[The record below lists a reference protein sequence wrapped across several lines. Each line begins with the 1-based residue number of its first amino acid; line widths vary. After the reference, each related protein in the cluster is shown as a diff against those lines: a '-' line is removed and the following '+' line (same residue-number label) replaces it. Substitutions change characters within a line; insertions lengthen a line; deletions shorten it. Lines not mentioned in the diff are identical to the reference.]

1 MREHI
6 ILGKWREDKID
17 RLLDE
22 SSQMTAPGERI
33 GFLSKHFLKTRYK
46 ESTLSGD
53 IDTPEVFVI
62 NLEGVDCLTFIEYI
76 EAMRRSGSF
85 DEFRE
90 NLGKV
95 RYRRG
100 MTAFKT
106 RNHFFTDWRA
116 FNSDMV
122 VDVTKYIS
130 SGRSKDVSKR
140 LNERRDGTFFL
151 PGLSC
156 RLREVTYIPA
166 IHVDGTV
173 IEELRTGDYIGI
185 YSKTEG
191 LDVSHV
197 GIIIREKEAVKLR
210 HASSVKKCMQ
220 VVDEDFMDYLAAK
233 PGIIVLRPK
242 EDAGGTG

>member
-17 RLLDE
+17 HLLNE
-22 SSQMTAPGERI
+22 SSKITASGQRI
-33 GFLSKHFLKTRYK
+33 GFLSEHFLKTRYK

-53 IDTPEVFVI
+53 MDTPEVFVI
-62 NLEGVDCLTFIEYI
+62 NLDGVDCLTFIEYI

-85 DEFRE
+85 DEFRK
-90 NLGKV
+90 NLRKV
-95 RYRRG
+95 RYRGG
-100 MTAFKT
+100 MIAFKT

-130 SGRSKDVSKR
+130 SGRSRDVSKR

-151 PGLSC
+151 PGVSC

-166 IHVDGTV
+166 IHVDERV
-173 IEELRTGDYIGI
+173 IDKLRTGDYIGI

-197 GIIIREKEAVKLR
+197 GIIIRGKETVKLR
-210 HASSVKKCMQ
+210 HASSVKKCMK
-220 VVDEDFMDYLAAK
+220 VVDENFRDYLEAK
-233 PGIIVLRPK
+233 PGIIVLRVREK
-242 EDAGGTG
+242 IS